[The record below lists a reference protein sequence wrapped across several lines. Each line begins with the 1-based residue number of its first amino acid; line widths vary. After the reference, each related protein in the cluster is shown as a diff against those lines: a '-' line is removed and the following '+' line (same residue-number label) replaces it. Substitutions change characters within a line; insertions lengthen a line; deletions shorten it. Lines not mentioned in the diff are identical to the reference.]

1 MVLYD
6 WAVLAARQALDEGGS
21 STPAPTGESRA
32 PDLYGFMF
40 SFWPLAL
47 IAVVLRFYTRI
58 RFAKLGWDDIT
69 IVIAMVLY
77 TGLMIATLMGKP
89 TAACICGLDWPCEVE
104 TDLCSDEI
112 WPGFAHLGSHS
123 RERATDAEGRQAFTP
138 QLLSP
143 TSMLTSRA
151 SP

>member
-1 MVLYD
+1 MVLFD

-47 IAVVLRFYTRI
+47 IAVVLRFYTRV

-69 IVIAMVLY
+69 IVIAMLLY
-77 TGLMIATLMGKP
+77 TGLMVATIMGKH
-89 TAACICGLDWPCEVE
+89 TVA
-104 TDLCSDEI
+104 
-112 WPGFAHLGSHS
+112 
-123 RERATDAEGRQAFTP
+123 
-138 QLLSP
+138 
-143 TSMLTSRA
+143 
-151 SP
+151 